1 MSDFSR
7 HIPTNCISIT
17 QDNGD
22 VMRGLANHFD
32 LRFSNFKSADNQVQS
47 KTSSDHLLELPESI
61 GSGWMRHMVLRPGL
75 EIIALDFSLKQ
86 PTLTKGLQSPTL
98 IELGFW
104 QDGRDVRFRFTFGE
118 GVTQP
123 NQAALST
130 IPESYESEFLYPHDE
145 RIRGVRLS
153 IEPSVFQSWLS
164 DMQLPENL
172 KQGLFEQPSEM
183 IAYQQP
189 IPTALA
195 LPLRQLQNTQWH
207 GFMH

>member
-1 MSDFSR
+1 
-7 HIPTNCISIT
+7 
-17 QDNGD
+17 
-22 VMRGLANHFD
+22 
-32 LRFSNFKSADNQVQS
+32 
-47 KTSSDHLLELPESI
+47 
-61 GSGWMRHMVLRPGL
+61 MVLRPGL